1 MDILY
6 IIFLDLFKRIVD
18 EIFNVV
24 VCIFIDD
31 DDDERFVLM
40 CGEFFNKVIMFVG
53 ILV

>member
-6 IIFLDLFKRIVD
+6 IIFLDLFKRKVD

-31 DDDERFVLM
+31 DNERFVLM